1 MGTTYQEKFAKLAP
15 DHQAEIT
22 AEAARLREEYLTLQE
37 LRKARELTQEQ
48 LAETLGQKQGSI
60 AKLEQ
65 RTDLL
70 LSTLRRYVEAMG
82 GTLDLIV
89 QFPDRNPVF
98 LSGLSDEE
106 PDHSPQ
112 NRRKKPSV
120 EPHSSPT

>member
-1 MGTTYQEKFAKLAP
+1 MGTTLRKKLAQLAP
-15 DHQAEIT
+15 DHREEIA
-22 AEAARLREEYLTLQE
+22 AEATRLREEYLTLQE

-98 LSGLSDEE
+98 LSGLFDEE
-106 PDHSPQ
+106 PDHAPKKH
-112 NRRKKPSV
+112 RKKS
-120 EPHSSPT
+120 TR